1 MAQSKKKRTSG
12 MFDFDNMLSKFEEE
26 KRNLNTV
33 RERLKAV
40 NEVDLVRLMSDACV
54 LMEDEALQLLAAKLS
69 IEGLLNLRNAVQH
82 VPKNIPRVVNGV
94 SLRSTFMFTTFK
106 SLPSQHMGIKNMSME
121 DFQTYVKFVETYC
134 PIFLS
139 EKKEC
144 DNLWKLTQAQ
154 DLPYNKFLTPPVARC
169 VQCQKDLTVRN
180 NPSKAKL
187 FTLDGPIPCTKITL
201 ECRCCAYVYGIC
213 NYSDESG
220 SHFYPSA
227 YNIELIEV
235 SNVTYFDVKLY
246 KWFPS
251 LR

>member
-1 MAQSKKKRTSG
+1 

-33 RERLKAV
+33 REQLKAV

-121 DFQTYVKFVETYC
+121 DFQTYVKFVGTYC

-169 VQCQKDLTVRN
+169 VQCRKELTVRN
-180 NPSKAKL
+180 NPLKAKL